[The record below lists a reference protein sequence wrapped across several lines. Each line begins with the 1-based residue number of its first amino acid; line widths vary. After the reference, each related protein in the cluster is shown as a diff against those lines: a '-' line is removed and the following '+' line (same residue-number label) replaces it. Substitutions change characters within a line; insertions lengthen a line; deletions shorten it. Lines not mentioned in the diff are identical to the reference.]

1 MGKVSVER
9 SRIFQV
15 TPFSITVKS
24 KNLGTGVTNTNTNNV
39 GIEDLR
45 MDLERSDGVC
55 VRW

>member
-1 MGKVSVER
+1 MGRVSVER
-9 SRIFQV
+9 SKIFQV

-45 MDLERSDGVC
+45 MDLERSDDVC